1 MESKYCTGIE
11 DVREKSDNFVGGQGK
26 LQMSSNFC
34 SSVKTRQKDRNRNGH
49 ANGDRADC
57 NYIKT

>member
-11 DVREKSDNFVGGQGK
+11 DVREKSGNFVGGQGK

-34 SSVKTRQKDRNRNGH
+34 SS
-49 ANGDRADC
+49 
-57 NYIKT
+57 IKQTNETEMEMLMETELTVIT